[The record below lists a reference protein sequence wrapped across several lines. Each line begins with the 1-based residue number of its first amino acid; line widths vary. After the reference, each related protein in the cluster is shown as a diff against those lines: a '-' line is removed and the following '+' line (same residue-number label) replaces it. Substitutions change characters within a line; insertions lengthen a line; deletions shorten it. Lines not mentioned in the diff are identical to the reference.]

1 MKTHNLISMLLVA
14 MIGLFLTSCAPT
26 VGVRAD
32 YGYGPSYGYGYS
44 PYRYGYRRP
53 VVVTPPPRVVY
64 RSYPKR
70 HYYRNQYRAPQQYSY
85 RSHRGRGPR

>member
-1 MKTHNLISMLLVA
+1 MLAIALIG
-14 MIGLFLTSCAPT
+14 IFLTSCAPT

-53 VVVTPPPRVVY
+53 IIVTPPPRVSY
-64 RSYPKR
+64 RSYPR
-70 HYYRNQYRAPQQYSY
+70 YRNNYRRAPQQYSY
-85 RSHRGRGPR
+85 RSHRGGRGPR